1 MKFMKRMPTTQRLKP
16 SARRVWAHCASAALV
31 AIVLVGACD
40 ALAQGSTMQAGPNAM
55 QGFSQNRDKPIQ
67 IDAGSLELRDK
78 DKAATFKDN
87 VKVVQGDTTMR
98 CKILVVYYDGGANSG
113 GNSQPKPTMTSATP
127 GPTGSSSIKRLE
139 AKGGVIVTQKDQT
152 VTGDTGEFDM
162 RSNTITMNG
171 NVVMTQ
177 ADKVLRGDKLIVDM
191 TTGVSRVEVKSGG
204 RVQMLIPNAGKAAG
218 PGGLIPGSG
227 EPPAP
232 AAKSNSP
239 GKPTNLNDLTGSGK
253 R

>member
-1 MKFMKRMPTTQRLKP
+1 MSLVSTTHGVKTWHGGAALL
-16 SARRVWAHCASAALV
+16 AIALALV
-31 AIVLVGACD
+31 AAPD
-40 ALAQGSTMQAGPNAM
+40 ARAQGSTVQGVPNAM

-98 CKILVVYYDGGANSG
+98 CKILVVYYEGSANPGAPA
-113 GNSQPKPTMTSATP
+113 QPKPAPKSTMTSATP
-127 GPTGSSSIKRLE
+127 GPTGSSAIRRLE
-139 AKGGVIVTQKDQT
+139 AKGGVTVTQKDQT
-152 VTGDTGEFDM
+152 VTGDTGDFDM
-162 RSNTITMNG
+162 RTNTVTMIG

-191 TTGVSRVEVKSGG
+191 TTGVSRVEVKPGSK
-204 RVQMLIPNAGKAAG
+204 VQMLIPNAGKAGG
-218 PGGLIPGSG
+218 PGGLIPGAS
-227 EPPAP
+227 PAEP
-232 AAKSNSP
+232 AAPSRPSASNS
-239 GKPTNLNDLTGSGK
+239 GKPVNLNDLTGSGK